1 MSIAGAPAWEETMKR
16 LVVVAAIFAGLVPLA
31 ACAQWAPKM
40 PIRIVVPFAP
50 GGPTDI
56 TARHL
61 ARKLSEVLGQP
72 VIVDNRGGAN
82 GMIGAEIVAKSKPDG
97 YTLLMPTSSTM
108 AINPAVYEKMP
119 YDPVKDFAPITP
131 VVAAPV
137 LLFVTPSLPAR
148 SVKELIAIAKARPGE
163 LVFASS
169 GAGSNTHIAL
179 ELFRDQAGIKVVHV
193 PYKGA
198 GPAVTDVIG
207 GQAQA
212 MFADLPVLTP
222 FLRSGRLRALAVAGF
237 DRTPLFPDIPAM
249 KELGFPRF
257 NARQWYAVFA
267 PAGTP
272 REIVMRLNEV
282 IRQSVA
288 APDLRDRLTEIGA
301 DIFTLSPE
309 EFAAFV
315 KSEIERWRVIVR
327 KYGIVLEP

>member
-1 MSIAGAPAWEETMKR
+1 MKCLAVIAGA
-16 LVVVAAIFAGLVPLA
+16 LAAFAPLA
-31 ACAQWAPKM
+31 ATAQWVPKA
-40 PIRIVVPFAP
+40 PIRIVVPFAA

-61 ARKLSEVLGQP
+61 ARKLTEIFGQS

-82 GMIGAEIVAKSKPDG
+82 GMIGAELVAKSKPDG

-108 AINPAVYEKMP
+108 AINPAMYEKLP

-131 VVAAPV
+131 VVSGPV
-137 LLFVTPSLPAR
+137 LLVVNPSLPAK
-148 SVKELIAIAKARPGE
+148 SVKELIAIAKAHPGE
-163 LVFASS
+163 LVFAST
-169 GAGSNTHIAL
+169 GAGSNTHLAL
-179 ELFRDQAGIKVVHV
+179 ELFRDQAGIKVTHV

-222 FLRSGRLRALAVAGF
+222 HIKSGRLRALAVAGF
-237 DRTPLFPDIPAM
+237 DRTPMFPEVPAL

-257 NARQWYAVFA
+257 NARQWYALFA

-272 REIVMRLNEV
+272 REIVMRLNEAV
-282 IRQSVA
+282 RQAVA

-301 DIFTLSPE
+301 DVFVLSPE
-309 EFAAFV
+309 EFAVFL
-315 KSEIERWRVIVR
+315 KSEIDRWQIIVK
-327 KYGIVLEP
+327 KYGIVLDP

>member
-1 MSIAGAPAWEETMKR
+1 V
-16 LVVVAAIFAGLVPLA
+16 LGLVSRSTMHIRVLA
-31 ACAQWAPKM
+31 IALACCAPPAVHAQWTPKAPV
-40 PIRIVVPFAP
+40 RVVVPFAA

-61 ARKLSEVLGQP
+61 SRKLSELLGQS

-82 GMIGAEIVAKSKPDG
+82 GMIGAELVAKAKPDG

-108 AINPAVYEKMP
+108 AINPAVYPKMP
-119 YDPVKDFAPITP
+119 YDPIKDFAPITP
-131 VVAAPV
+131 VVTAAV
-137 LLFVTPSLPAR
+137 VLFVNPSLPVK

-169 GAGSNTHIAL
+169 GAGSNTHLAL
-179 ELFRDQAGIKVVHV
+179 ELFRDQAGIKITHV

-212 MFADLPVLTP
+212 MFADMPVLVP
-222 FLRSGRLRALAVAGF
+222 HLKSGRLRALAIAGF
-237 DRTPLFPDIPAM
+237 ERTPLFPNIPSL

-257 NARQWYAVFA
+257 NARQWYALFA

-272 REIVMRLNEV
+272 PEIVNRLNEAV
-282 IRQSVA
+282 RQAVA
-288 APDLRDRLTEIGA
+288 APEVRDRLAEIGA
-301 DIFTLSPE
+301 DIYTLSPD
-309 EFAAFV
+309 EFGKFV
-315 KSEIERWRVIVR
+315 QSEIERWKAIVA
-327 KYGIVLEP
+327 KYDVRLEL